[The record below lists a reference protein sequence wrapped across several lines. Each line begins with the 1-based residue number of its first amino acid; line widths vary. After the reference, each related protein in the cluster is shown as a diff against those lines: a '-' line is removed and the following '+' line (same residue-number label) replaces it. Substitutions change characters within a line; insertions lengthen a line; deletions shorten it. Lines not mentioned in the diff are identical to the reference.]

1 MALFINSFWKVP
13 ATPPASLLLDDYPG
27 AILAMSLRKLRTAYT
42 GSAIRVRRS
51 SDNVEQDIGFVG
63 EDLDTV
69 SLLSFCGVS
78 NGHVVTF
85 YDQSG
90 NGFDFLQPS
99 AASQPLIVE
108 SGVLNVQ
115 GIKPIIEFASA
126 SLNFLRTTS
135 AISNISS
142 DYFITAVQRRDVNG
156 FQYLLDT
163 QTGRIVLDYS
173 TTSWFT
179 GTGGNATGTLTS
191 YIGVPHLA
199 VFNMKNGTGYVR
211 RNGTTLLS
219 STPYNQRM
227 IGVSTALGSVSSGGN
242 NWIDGGISEFIIW
255 NTDQDSNLAGIESNI
270 NTYYTL
276 Y

>member
-1 MALFINSFWKVP
+1 MAVFINSFWKVP
-13 ATPPASLLLDDYPG
+13 ATPPATLLLDDYPG

-42 GSAIRVRRS
+42 GAAIRVRRS

-63 EDLDTV
+63 EDLDTA
-69 SLLSFCGVS
+69 SLLSFCGAS

-90 NGFDFLQPS
+90 GGFNFSQS
-99 AASQPLIVE
+99 IAANQPLIVE

-115 GIKPIIEFASA
+115 GAKPIIEFSSA
-126 SLNFLRTTS
+126 STNFLRTTATIKS
-135 AISNISS
+135 TVSN
-142 DYFITAVQRRDVNG
+142 YFVTAVQRRDING
-156 FQYLLDT
+156 LQYLFDT

-173 TTSWFT
+173 SNTWFT
-179 GTGGNATGTLTS
+179 GTGGNTSGTLS
-191 YIGVPHLA
+191 GYIGTYHVA
-199 VFNMKNGTGYVR
+199 VFNMKNSTGYFR

-219 STPYNQRM
+219 STPYNQRA
-227 IGVSTALGSVSSGGN
+227 ISVGTALGSVSSGGA
-242 NWIDGGISEFIIW
+242 NWIDGGVSEFIIW
-255 NTDQDSNLAGIESNI
+255 DTDQDSNLAGIESNI